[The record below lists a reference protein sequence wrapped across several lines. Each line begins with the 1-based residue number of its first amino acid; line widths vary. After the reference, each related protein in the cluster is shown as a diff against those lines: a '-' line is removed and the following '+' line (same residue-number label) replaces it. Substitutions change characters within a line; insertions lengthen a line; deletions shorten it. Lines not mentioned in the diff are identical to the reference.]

1 MSGANIGRLGADVT
15 FESSGPSARYGGAAP
30 SLGIAP
36 TRDVKTSRIVGVQ
49 ELVGGSGVLGSGS
62 SAANAAA
69 SDGLSERER
78 RAAHFD
84 KMFAEKKAKQME
96 ANERLG
102 LNRGVA

>member
-1 MSGANIGRLGADVT
+1 MSGANIGRLGSDVT
-15 FESSGPSARYGGAAP
+15 FESNGPSARYGGAAP
-30 SLGIAP
+30 SMGIAP
-36 TRDVKTSRIVGVQ
+36 THDVKTSRIVGVQ

-62 SAANAAA
+62 SAANAA
-69 SDGLSERER
+69 DGLSERER

-84 KMFAEKKAKQME
+84 KMFADKKAKQME